1 MGEMKMDSTS
11 HRLVVLGSMDEFVG
25 LVRMAQRRGIYVIVC
40 DGYENGPAKR
50 IADKAYTIDVRDTEA
65 VAEMCVREHADGII
79 SSFSDVLAENLVAI
93 AEKAGLPTYL
103 DSDHLRFLR
112 DKMLMKGMF
121 DELGVPYPK
130 STTVRRESVRE
141 DFEGLRF
148 PCVVKPADGYGS
160 HGIHVI
166 DKPEEAIDYFDETSS
181 FSDADYIIAEEY
193 NDGFEFNMMNWI
205 VDGEPVVLEIADREK
220 SHEIAHT
227 TPHVSRIVYPSR
239 LTDIVI
245 EEARD
250 IVSRVARYVGM
261 KNGPL
266 CMQFFWSKSRGL
278 QVCECAG
285 RIFGYEHELLELAS
299 NISIEEILLDFVYD
313 RGRIRE
319 RLSGHSPLLD
329 RVSAGLY
336 FHGYEG
342 SIASV
347 AGLEEAA
354 GMPEV
359 RDILSYYAPGEVI
372 CHGVGDKPY
381 VIRIYLVSD
390 SYEKIDEAANHLF
403 NIVQVRSE
411 DGLNLLYHNEVA
423 TYDGVWRS
431 HE

>member
-1 MGEMKMDSTS
+1 MRETS
-11 HRLVVLGSMDEFVG
+11 HRLVVLGSMDEFVE

-50 IADKAYTIDVRDTEA
+50 VADKAYTIDVRDTEA
-65 VAEMCVREHADGII
+65 VAKMCARERADGII

-93 AEKAGLPTYL
+93 AERTGLPTYL
-103 DSDHLRFLR
+103 DSEHLRFLR
-112 DKMLMKGMF
+112 DKVLMKGMF
-121 DELGVPYPK
+121 DELGVPHPK
-130 STTVRRESVRE
+130 SVMVRRETAPE
-141 DFEGLRF
+141 DLEDLRF
-148 PCVVKPADGYGS
+148 PCVVKPVDAYGS

-166 DKPEEAIDYFDETSS
+166 DGPEEAIEYFDETSS

-220 SHEIAHT
+220 SHEIAHA

-261 KNGPL
+261 EDGPL
-266 CMQFFWSKSRGL
+266 CMQFFWSEGRGL

-299 NISIEEILLDFVYD
+299 DVSVEELLLDYVYD
-313 RGRIRE
+313 RDRVRE
-319 RLSGHSPLLD
+319 RLAGHSPYLD

-342 SIASV
+342 SIASIE
-347 AGLEEAA
+347 GLEEAES
-354 GMPEV
+354 MPEV
-359 RDILSYYAPGEVI
+359 RDVLSYYAPGEFI
-372 CHGVGDKPY
+372 RHGVGDKPY
-381 VIRIYLVSD
+381 VIRIYLAAG
-390 SYEKIDEAANHLF
+390 SYEEIDDVTNRLF
-403 NIVQVRSE
+403 DVVRVRAE
-411 DGLNLLYHNEVA
+411 DGSNLLYHSEMVA
-423 TYDGVWRS
+423 YDGVWRS